1 MRMEVIEQENV
12 KVPNLLIVS
21 GITNTERDN
30 DLTEHLSRYGRI
42 GRIVRI
48 DSPESTYHKN
58 VIIEYE
64 SGSALKSL
72 EPQLPFIFESPHQ
85 PNLKY
90 EIKALSSIYVQTVTS
105 SATKGYM
112 EELKRIAKLSGKS
125 FEELLNEE
133 LSKCKEPV
141 SQNEDDC
148 GRTQPPTLANAMPE
162 TQPDFTSVN
171 PVQGNQETRTD
182 ATFVPL
188 TRMPVPNLNPP
199 EVQRVVVEHIVKSE
213 DAASHMH
220 APLKLRFFSGRSP
233 RPGNEVDYD
242 TWHNSV
248 ELMLQDPAVS
258 DLVRSRKI
266 LDSLLPPAADI
277 VRMLGSHATPRAY
290 LDLLDS
296 AFGAVEDGDELFAK
310 FLNTLQ
316 DAGERPSQ
324 FLQRLQ
330 VALTRAIRRGGV
342 SSSEADRHLL
352 RQFCRGCWDNA
363 LISEFQLERKKT
375 DPPSFS
381 ELLLLLRTAED
392 KQCTK
397 EFRMKKHL
405 GTSKQRT
412 SSYSLY
418 ASSDEMVSTQTVSDL
433 KKQIAVLQNQ
443 VESLKKAKDQ
453 IKDTHESRVRG
464 LQKQVAE
471 LQSEIVVAKP
481 VKSAHV
487 KSAAKMTKSQSVQTN
502 LSEVS
507 HSFSPK
513 QLSKPKAWYCF
524 RCGEDGHIVSTC
536 DNAANPALVASK
548 RKLLKERES
557 SWETRMGSSQPAPLN

>member
-1 MRMEVIEQENV
+1 MEVIEQENV
-12 KVPNLLIVS
+12 KVPNSLIVS

-30 DLTEHLSRYGRI
+30 DLTEYLSRYGCI

-48 DSPESTYHKN
+48 DNPESPYHKN

-133 LSKCKEPV
+133 LSKCREPV
-141 SQNEDDC
+141 SQNEDES
-148 GRTQPPTLANAMPE
+148 GRTVQPPTITNVMPE
-162 TQPDFTSVN
+162 IQTDFPRVS
-171 PVQGNQETRTD
+171 PAQGNRETLAD
-182 ATFVPL
+182 AAFVPL
-188 TRMPVPNLNPP
+188 TRIPVPNVNPP

-220 APLKLRFFSGRSP
+220 APLKLKFFSGRSP

-258 DLVRSRKI
+258 DLVRSQKI

-277 VRMLGSHATPRAY
+277 VRTLGSHATSRAY

-330 VALTRAIRRGGV
+330 VAL
-342 SSSEADRHLL
+342 
-352 RQFCRGCWDNA
+352 W
-363 LISEFQLERKKT
+363 
-375 DPPSFS
+375 P
-381 ELLLLLRTAED
+381 
-392 KQCTK
+392 
-397 EFRMKKHL
+397 
-405 GTSKQRT
+405 
-412 SSYSLY
+412 
-418 ASSDEMVSTQTVSDL
+418 
-433 KKQIAVLQNQ
+433 
-443 VESLKKAKDQ
+443 
-453 IKDTHESRVRG
+453 
-464 LQKQVAE
+464 
-471 LQSEIVVAKP
+471 
-481 VKSAHV
+481 
-487 KSAAKMTKSQSVQTN
+487 
-502 LSEVS
+502 
-507 HSFSPK
+507 
-513 QLSKPKAWYCF
+513 
-524 RCGEDGHIVSTC
+524 
-536 DNAANPALVASK
+536 
-548 RKLLKERES
+548 
-557 SWETRMGSSQPAPLN
+557 